1 MTREGL
7 IKHLQ
12 AGKASN
18 LKYSKDGL
26 SGMINVWQ
34 YNDEYI
40 ITWEECE
47 DENQWNESSFTKDE
61 RYKFKT
67 IDEVMCFID
76 EHSLD
81 VVNFKP

>member
-1 MTREGL
+1 MTKEGL
-7 IKHLQ
+7 IKRLQ
-12 AGKASN
+12 SGKASN

-26 SGMINVWQ
+26 SGMVNVWK

-47 DENQWNESSFTKDE
+47 DGSQWNESSFTKDE
-61 RYKFKT
+61 RYKFKI
-67 IDEVMCFID
+67 IDEVMSFID

-81 VVNFKP
+81 VGNFKT